1 MLAGLV
7 CGLIAGA
14 IIYATPRKYIASI
27 TLSTISA
34 PPKSISIGGGL
45 GSLLSGA
52 SMGGG
57 GGGANP
63 ALIVRISGEY
73 GVLYRV
79 AHSPMYDGGKEVII
93 DRLRST
99 RRGSLPDNMI
109 VKEMRK
115 IAHAGF
121 DKSSGVIVVSAQSK
135 DTALARA
142 ITLRLVEET
151 STTFVALSHAQGTE
165 MRKAM
170 DRRVDSAKRQ
180 LFTAEEMQRQFLE
193 GNRASASFSLA
204 SLEGKRLSQ
213 AVDLARDVYKQAVG
227 DREGAVAKELEA
239 TPAVVVVDEI
249 PAVIPPEPR
258 YLAFKALGTAIL
270 GSVIFGLLLL
280 IRESTRRAANS
291 GDSDAIRL
299 AESARQVRIL
309 GPLLGWLFP
318 MPDKDRYDLSVK
330 LAEPVTVPGSKRLTS

>member
-1 MLAGLV
+1 
-7 CGLIAGA
+7 
-14 IIYATPRKYIASI
+14 
-27 TLSTISA
+27 
-34 PPKSISIGGGL
+34 
-45 GSLLSGA
+45 
-52 SMGGG
+52 
-57 GGGANP
+57 
-63 ALIVRISGEY
+63 
-73 GVLYRV
+73 
-79 AHSPMYDGGKEVII
+79 MYDGGKERII
-93 DRLRST
+93 DRLRSI

-121 DKSSGVIVVSAQSK
+121 DKSSGVIMVAAESK

-180 LFTAEEMQRQFLE
+180 LFTAEEIQRQFLE
-193 GNRASASFSLA
+193 GNRSSASYSLA

-258 YLAFKALGTAIL
+258 YLAFKALGAAIL
-270 GSVIFGLLLL
+270 GAVVFGLFLLM
-280 IRESTRRAANS
+280 RESARRAAEN
-291 GDSDAIRL
+291 GDPDAIRL
-299 AESARQVRIL
+299 AYSAREVRLL
-309 GPLLGWLFP
+309 GPLFGWFFP
-318 MPDKDRYDLSVK
+318 LPDKDKYDLTV
-330 LAEPVTVPGSKRLTS
+330 ARVEPVQVAGSKRLTS